1 MSILEKNNTENV
13 FPSKEQLRDILDKYQ
28 AGRLNDAEKL
38 AISISQEFPKHQFAW
53 KVLGVIFGQTGRN
66 SEAVHANQTAVSLSP
81 QDAEA
86 HSNLGNVLKELGRL
100 DEAETSYKQAIAL
113 KPDYAEAH
121 YNLGNILKD
130 LGRLD
135 EAETSYKQA
144 IALKPNYAVAHYNL
158 GIVLKELGK
167 LDEAELTYKQA
178 IAIKPDYAEAYYNL
192 SVIYLLQ
199 GNLDRGLNFY
209 EWRSRKEEQSIS
221 TARTK
226 FIWDGKQK
234 LNNKNFIV
242 YEEQGLGDIIQ
253 FCRYLPLLEQ
263 KGADVTFKVKQVLH
277 TILQTMRCN
286 FNLIKSYPEESKIDF
301 ETPLISLPKL
311 FSTDLKS
318 IPASIPYL
326 YADRDRTKTWGDRLG
341 KGKFKIGICWQG
353 SKSNIDI
360 GRSFPLSSFKNIS
373 KLRNIELISLHKGE
387 GEDQISYIDFNVTT
401 LGPDF
406 DVGRDAFIDTAAV
419 MMNCDLIIT
428 SDTAVAHLSGALGC
442 PTWVALKYVPDWR
455 WMLDRSESPWY
466 PTMTLYRQKTVGNWA
481 SVFEAIKHDLCLLMN
496 QKGY

>member
-1 MSILEKNNTENV
+1 M
-13 FPSKEQLRDILDKYQ
+13 
-28 AGRLNDAEKL
+28 G
-38 AISISQEFPKHQFAW
+38 
-53 KVLGVIFGQTGRN
+53 
-66 SEAVHANQTAVSLSP
+66 
-81 QDAEA
+81 
-86 HSNLGNVLKELGRL
+86 NL
-100 DEAETSYKQAIAL
+100 
-113 KPDYAEAH
+113 
-121 YNLGNILKD
+121 
-130 LGRLD
+130 
-135 EAETSYKQA
+135 
-144 IALKPNYAVAHYNL
+144 
-158 GIVLKELGK
+158 LKELGK

-178 IAIKPDYAEAYYNL
+178 IALKPEYAEAYYNL

-263 KGADVTFKVKQVLH
+263 KGADVTFKVKKVLH
-277 TILQTMRCN
+277 TILHTMRCN

-311 FSTDLKS
+311 FRTDLKS

-326 YADRDRTKTWGDRLG
+326 YADPDRTKTWGDRLG

-387 GEDQISYIDFNVTT
+387 GEDQISYIDFDVTT

-406 DVGRDAFIDTAAV
+406 DKGQDAFIDTAAV

-455 WMLDRSESPWY
+455 WMLDRSDSPWY
-466 PTMTLYRQKTVGNWA
+466 PTMTLYRQKSVGNWV